1 MGFTQASQSAAKWNT
16 VGEGRVG
23 GGGRGGSNHELGNPV
38 VDFMS
43 HANGPP
49 SLDSIITSDRAGYM

>member
-16 VGEGRVG
+16 VGEGR
-23 GGGRGGSNHELGNPV
+23 GGSNHELGSPV

-49 SLDSIITSDRAGYM
+49 SLDSIRAGYM

>member
-16 VGEGRVG
+16 VGG
-23 GGGRGGSNHELGNPV
+23 GGGGNDELGSPV

-43 HANGPP
+43 HANSPP